1 MLAET
6 IRRET
11 RRLKAK
17 LHTADPYEICAEM
30 RIRIELQPM
39 GTNPGSCKGFFLTRF
54 RKKVITL
61 NSDLPEEIRRII
73 LIHELG
79 HAVLHSSLQLCEF
92 HEFSFMCDTNRLE
105 YEANIFAAE
114 FILEDDEVLEAVKEE
129 NDYFRCAQILSVPP
143 EVLDFKLR
151 LMERRGFELNAPH
164 IANSDF
170 LKRDLSQPLI

>member
-6 IRRET
+6 IRREA

-17 LHTADPYEICAEM
+17 FHTADPYEICAEM
-30 RIRIELQPM
+30 RIRIELKPM
-39 GTNPGSCKGFFLTRF
+39 GKNPGSCKGFFLTRF

-79 HAVLHSSLQLCEF
+79 HAVLHSSPQLCAF
-92 HEFSFMCDTNRLE
+92 HEFSFMCDTDRLE
-105 YEANIFAAE
+105 YEANVFAAE
-114 FILEDDEVLEAVKEE
+114 FILDDRDVLDVVGAD
-129 NDYFRCAQILSVPP
+129 NDYFHCAQVLSVPP
-143 EVLDFKLR
+143 ELLDFKLR

-170 LKRDLSQPLI
+170 LKRDLSRPLN

>member
-6 IRRET
+6 IRREA

-79 HAVLHSSLQLCEF
+79 HAVLHSSLQLC
-92 HEFSFMCDTNRLE
+92 
-105 YEANIFAAE
+105 
-114 FILEDDEVLEAVKEE
+114 AVS
-129 NDYFRCAQILSVPP
+129 YTHLTLPTIGAV
-143 EVLDFKLR
+143 
-151 LMERRGFELNAPH
+151 
-164 IANSDF
+164 
-170 LKRDLSQPLI
+170 